1 MQHAYHI
8 LQPCLTEVQTCPQP
22 GRGLAVEART
32 CSLFSLTDKILPNNA
47 HCSNP
52 QCNPTQFDQGS
63 INLSIC
69 RSTNTLNFAF
79 SSLSLSL
86 TLPPAFHTLQKPSPF
101 GRALRPLCSGCFR
114 TSHGRATS
122 QSRIVKQLTVTY
134 AAEELCCSKIQ
145 R

>member
-1 MQHAYHI
+1 MHTTYCSHV
-8 LQPCLTEVQTCPQP
+8 LTDVQTCPQP

-52 QCNPTQFDQGS
+52 QCNPTQSDQGS

-79 SSLSLSL
+79 SSLLSLSD
-86 TLPPAFHTLQKPSPF
+86 PSARFSHAAKAKP
-101 GRALRPLCSGCFR
+101 LRP
-114 TSHGRATS
+114 
-122 QSRIVKQLTVTY
+122 RITPALQWLFPD
-134 AAEELCCSKIQ
+134 EPWPSNESE
-145 R
+145 

>member
-1 MQHAYHI
+1 MHTTYCSHVLPRCKHVHNPGGGWRLKHELAPSFHSPTKYFQTTRTVPIPNATQHSPTKVASTY
-8 LQPCLTEVQTCPQP
+8 
-22 GRGLAVEART
+22 RSAGL
-32 CSLFSLTDKILPNNA
+32 
-47 HCSNP
+47 
-52 QCNPTQFDQGS
+52 PTHS
-63 INLSIC
+63 ISHSPLS
-69 RSTNTLNFAF
+69 
-79 SSLSLSL
+79 SLSL
-86 TLPPAFHTLQKPSPF
+86 TLLPASHTLQKPSPF